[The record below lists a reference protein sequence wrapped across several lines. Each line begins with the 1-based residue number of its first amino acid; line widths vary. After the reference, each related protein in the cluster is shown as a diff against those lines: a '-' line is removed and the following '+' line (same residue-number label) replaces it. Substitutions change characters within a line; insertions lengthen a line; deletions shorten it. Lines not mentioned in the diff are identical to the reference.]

1 MKRLFGFLILAAF
14 FSMLH
19 AQRVLSLDSCRNMA
33 IANNKSLLIAKERM
47 RKAHYDRK
55 AAFTNFLPDFSA
67 TGTYMYFSDEIS
79 LLNDGQKS
87 ALNHMGTSLQQ
98 GLTQAATPIIQH
110 IAQTN
115 PQLAA
120 SLQQAIQS
128 GKLDGMSTALNQLG
142 NELTDALR
150 TDTRNM
156 WAGAVTLMQPLY
168 MGGKIRA
175 YHRITKFSE
184 ALARTQHDAQLQDL
198 ILNTDDAY
206 WTVVSLSYKKKM
218 AESFLD
224 LVNRLDGDVEK
235 MIREGVATKAD
246 GLTVKVKVNEAE
258 MLLTKV
264 DNGLALSKMVLC
276 QLCGMDLDT
285 KFTLTDENRELA
297 SAETSSLAS
306 AERERF
312 MQSRTDLQVSETV
325 PDDAVQR
332 AWTNRPE
339 LKSLDWA
346 HKIYEDK
353 VRVVRSEML
362 PSLALT
368 GGYLVSNPS
377 LLNGF
382 ENKFRGMW
390 NVGIMLSVPI
400 FHWNEGI
407 YKVKAAKSEVNI
419 ARLQQT
425 EAQEKIELQ
434 VNQSLFKN
442 TEAQKRLA
450 LSEKNMEK
458 AEENLRY
465 ADKGFK
471 EGVVPVTNV
480 MEAQTAWL
488 SAQSDR
494 IDAQIDLKLAQ
505 TYLQKAM
512 GTLVEDEFPV
522 TALYPEDM
530 IPWTPAPIA
539 IFKSSEHKEAAKVF
553 VDYMLS
559 KEGQE
564 ALREADARIMARSD
578 VEIPAEIGN
587 VDTSKLIEQDVR
599 LFGSQRED
607 LLAKWDALAGDK
619 ESN

>member
-1 MKRLFGFLILAAF
+1 MILAAF
-14 FSMLH
+14 SCMLH

-47 RKAHYDRK
+47 QKAHYDRK

-120 SLQQAIQS
+120 SLQQGIQS

-150 TDTRNM
+150 TDTRNV

-285 KFTLTDENRELA
+285 KFTLTDED
-297 SAETSSLAS
+297 
-306 AERERF
+306 
-312 MQSRTDLQVSETV
+312 RTDLQVSETV

-332 AWTNRPE
+332 AWTYRPE

-346 HKIYEDK
+346 NKIYEDK

-390 NVGIMLSVPI
+390 NVGIMLSVPV

-471 EGVVPVTNV
+471 EGVIPVTNV

-512 GTLVEDEFPV
+512 GTLGPG
-522 TALYPEDM
+522 L
-530 IPWTPAPIA
+530 
-539 IFKSSEHKEAAKVF
+539 
-553 VDYMLS
+553 
-559 KEGQE
+559 
-564 ALREADARIMARSD
+564 
-578 VEIPAEIGN
+578 
-587 VDTSKLIEQDVR
+587 
-599 LFGSQRED
+599 
-607 LLAKWDALAGDK
+607 
-619 ESN
+619 

>member
-1 MKRLFGFLILAAF
+1 MLQDPLTLYKLIVLYMLNRVTFPLTAAQVSDF
-14 FSMLH
+14 ILG
-19 AQRVLSLDSCRNMA
+19 
-33 IANNKSLLIAKERM
+33 KE
-47 RKAHYDRK
+47 Y
-55 AAFTNFLPDFSA
+55 TNFL
-67 TGTYMYFSDEIS
+67 T
-79 LLNDGQKS
+79 
-87 ALNHMGTSLQQ
+87 LQQ
-98 GLTQAATPIIQH
+98 VI
-110 IAQTN
+110 
-115 PQLAA
+115 
-120 SLQQAIQS
+120 
-128 GKLDGMSTALNQLG
+128 

-512 GTLVEDEFPV
+512 GTLGPG
-522 TALYPEDM
+522 L
-530 IPWTPAPIA
+530 
-539 IFKSSEHKEAAKVF
+539 
-553 VDYMLS
+553 
-559 KEGQE
+559 
-564 ALREADARIMARSD
+564 
-578 VEIPAEIGN
+578 
-587 VDTSKLIEQDVR
+587 
-599 LFGSQRED
+599 
-607 LLAKWDALAGDK
+607 
-619 ESN
+619 

>member
-1 MKRLFGFLILAAF
+1 MILAAF
-14 FSMLH
+14 SCMLH

-47 RKAHYDRK
+47 QKAHYDRK

-120 SLQQAIQS
+120 SLHQAIQS

-285 KFTLTDENRELA
+285 KFTLTDED
-297 SAETSSLAS
+297 
-306 AERERF
+306 
-312 MQSRTDLQVSETV
+312 RTDLQVSETV

-332 AWTNRPE
+332 AWAYRPE

-346 HKIYEDK
+346 NKIYEDK

-390 NVGIMLSVPI
+390 NVGIMLSVPV

-471 EGVVPVTNV
+471 EGVIPVTNV

-512 GTLVEDEFPV
+512 GTLGPG
-522 TALYPEDM
+522 L
-530 IPWTPAPIA
+530 
-539 IFKSSEHKEAAKVF
+539 
-553 VDYMLS
+553 
-559 KEGQE
+559 
-564 ALREADARIMARSD
+564 
-578 VEIPAEIGN
+578 
-587 VDTSKLIEQDVR
+587 
-599 LFGSQRED
+599 
-607 LLAKWDALAGDK
+607 
-619 ESN
+619 

>member
-1 MKRLFGFLILAAF
+1 MILAAF
-14 FSMLH
+14 SCMLH

-47 RKAHYDRK
+47 QKAHYDRK

-285 KFTLTDENRELA
+285 KFTLTDED
-297 SAETSSLAS
+297 
-306 AERERF
+306 
-312 MQSRTDLQVSETV
+312 RTDLQVSETV

-332 AWTNRPE
+332 AWTYRPE

-346 HKIYEDK
+346 NKIYEDK

-382 ENKFRGMW
+382 ENKFRGIW
-390 NVGIMLSVPI
+390 NVGIMLSVPV

-471 EGVVPVTNV
+471 EGVIPVTNV

-512 GTLVEDEFPV
+512 GTLGPG
-522 TALYPEDM
+522 L
-530 IPWTPAPIA
+530 
-539 IFKSSEHKEAAKVF
+539 
-553 VDYMLS
+553 
-559 KEGQE
+559 
-564 ALREADARIMARSD
+564 
-578 VEIPAEIGN
+578 
-587 VDTSKLIEQDVR
+587 
-599 LFGSQRED
+599 
-607 LLAKWDALAGDK
+607 
-619 ESN
+619 

>member
-14 FSMLH
+14 SCMLH

-47 RKAHYDRK
+47 QKAHYDRK

-87 ALNHMGTSLQQ
+87 ALNHIGSSLQQ

-150 TDTRNM
+150 TDTRNV

-184 ALARTQHDAQLQDL
+184 ALARTQHDARLQDL

-285 KFTLTDENRELA
+285 KFTLTDED
-297 SAETSSLAS
+297 
-306 AERERF
+306 
-312 MQSRTDLQVSETV
+312 RTDLQVSETV

-332 AWTNRPE
+332 AWTYRPE

-346 HKIYEDK
+346 NKIYEDK

-390 NVGIMLSVPI
+390 NVGIMLSVPV

-471 EGVVPVTNV
+471 EGVIPVTNV

-512 GTLVEDEFPV
+512 GTLGPG
-522 TALYPEDM
+522 L
-530 IPWTPAPIA
+530 
-539 IFKSSEHKEAAKVF
+539 
-553 VDYMLS
+553 
-559 KEGQE
+559 
-564 ALREADARIMARSD
+564 
-578 VEIPAEIGN
+578 
-587 VDTSKLIEQDVR
+587 
-599 LFGSQRED
+599 
-607 LLAKWDALAGDK
+607 
-619 ESN
+619 

>member
-14 FSMLH
+14 SCMLH

-47 RKAHYDRK
+47 QKAHYDRK

-128 GKLDGMSTALNQLG
+128 GKLDDMSTALNQLG

-150 TDTRNM
+150 TDTRNV

-206 WTVVSLSYKKKM
+206 WTVVSLSYRKKW
-218 AESFLD
+218 AEGSRD
-224 LVNRLDGDVEK
+224 LVNVLDCDVEK
-235 MIREGVATKAD
+235 MKREGVATKAD

-285 KFTLTDENRELA
+285 KFTLTDED
-297 SAETSSLAS
+297 
-306 AERERF
+306 
-312 MQSRTDLQVSETV
+312 RTDLQVSETV

-332 AWTNRPE
+332 AWTYRPE

-346 HKIYEDK
+346 NKIYEDK

-390 NVGIMLSVPI
+390 NVGIMLSVPV

-471 EGVVPVTNV
+471 EGVIPVTNV

-512 GTLVEDEFPV
+512 GTLGPG
-522 TALYPEDM
+522 L
-530 IPWTPAPIA
+530 
-539 IFKSSEHKEAAKVF
+539 
-553 VDYMLS
+553 
-559 KEGQE
+559 
-564 ALREADARIMARSD
+564 
-578 VEIPAEIGN
+578 
-587 VDTSKLIEQDVR
+587 
-599 LFGSQRED
+599 
-607 LLAKWDALAGDK
+607 
-619 ESN
+619 

>member
-14 FSMLH
+14 SCMLH

-47 RKAHYDRK
+47 QKAHYDRK

-264 DNGLALSKMVLC
+264 DNGLALSKMVLW

-285 KFTLTDENRELA
+285 KFTLTDED
-297 SAETSSLAS
+297 
-306 AERERF
+306 
-312 MQSRTDLQVSETV
+312 RTDLQVSETV

-332 AWTNRPE
+332 AWTYRPE

-346 HKIYEDK
+346 NKIYEDK

-390 NVGIMLSVPI
+390 NVGIMLSVPV

-471 EGVVPVTNV
+471 EGVIPVTNV

-512 GTLVEDEFPV
+512 GTLGPG
-522 TALYPEDM
+522 L
-530 IPWTPAPIA
+530 
-539 IFKSSEHKEAAKVF
+539 
-553 VDYMLS
+553 
-559 KEGQE
+559 
-564 ALREADARIMARSD
+564 
-578 VEIPAEIGN
+578 
-587 VDTSKLIEQDVR
+587 
-599 LFGSQRED
+599 
-607 LLAKWDALAGDK
+607 
-619 ESN
+619 

>member
-1 MKRLFGFLILAAF
+1 MILAAF
-14 FSMLH
+14 SCMLH

-47 RKAHYDRK
+47 QKAHYDRK

-285 KFTLTDENRELA
+285 KFTLTDED
-297 SAETSSLAS
+297 
-306 AERERF
+306 
-312 MQSRTDLQVSETV
+312 RTDLQVSETV

-332 AWTNRPE
+332 AWTYRPE

-346 HKIYEDK
+346 NKIYEDK

-390 NVGIMLSVPI
+390 NVGIMLSVPV

-407 YKVKAAKSEVNI
+407 YKVKAAKSEINI

-471 EGVVPVTNV
+471 EGVIPVTNV

-512 GTLVEDEFPV
+512 GTLGPG
-522 TALYPEDM
+522 L
-530 IPWTPAPIA
+530 
-539 IFKSSEHKEAAKVF
+539 
-553 VDYMLS
+553 
-559 KEGQE
+559 
-564 ALREADARIMARSD
+564 
-578 VEIPAEIGN
+578 
-587 VDTSKLIEQDVR
+587 
-599 LFGSQRED
+599 
-607 LLAKWDALAGDK
+607 
-619 ESN
+619 

>member
-1 MKRLFGFLILAAF
+1 MILAAF
-14 FSMLH
+14 SCMLH

-47 RKAHYDRK
+47 QKAHYDRK

-285 KFTLTDENRELA
+285 KFTLTDED
-297 SAETSSLAS
+297 
-306 AERERF
+306 
-312 MQSRTDLQVSETV
+312 RTDLQVSETV

-332 AWTNRPE
+332 AWTYRPE

-346 HKIYEDK
+346 NKIYEDK

-390 NVGIMLSVPI
+390 NVGIMLSVPV

-407 YKVKAAKSEVNI
+407 YKVKAAKSEVYI

-471 EGVVPVTNV
+471 EGVIPVTNV

-512 GTLVEDEFPV
+512 GTLG
-522 TALYPEDM
+522 LG
-530 IPWTPAPIA
+530 
-539 IFKSSEHKEAAKVF
+539 
-553 VDYMLS
+553 L
-559 KEGQE
+559 
-564 ALREADARIMARSD
+564 
-578 VEIPAEIGN
+578 
-587 VDTSKLIEQDVR
+587 
-599 LFGSQRED
+599 
-607 LLAKWDALAGDK
+607 
-619 ESN
+619 

>member
-1 MKRLFGFLILAAF
+1 MILAAF
-14 FSMLH
+14 SCMLH

-47 RKAHYDRK
+47 QKAHYDRK

-87 ALNHMGTSLQQ
+87 ALNHIGSSLQQ

-115 PQLAA
+115 PQLAT

-175 YHRITKFSE
+175 YHRIMKFSE

-285 KFTLTDENRELA
+285 KFTLTDED
-297 SAETSSLAS
+297 
-306 AERERF
+306 
-312 MQSRTDLQVSETV
+312 RTDLQVSETV

-332 AWTNRPE
+332 AWTYRPE

-346 HKIYEDK
+346 NKIYEDK

-390 NVGIMLSVPI
+390 NVGIMLSVPV

-471 EGVVPVTNV
+471 EGVIPVTNV

-512 GTLVEDEFPV
+512 GTLGPG
-522 TALYPEDM
+522 L
-530 IPWTPAPIA
+530 
-539 IFKSSEHKEAAKVF
+539 
-553 VDYMLS
+553 
-559 KEGQE
+559 
-564 ALREADARIMARSD
+564 
-578 VEIPAEIGN
+578 
-587 VDTSKLIEQDVR
+587 
-599 LFGSQRED
+599 
-607 LLAKWDALAGDK
+607 
-619 ESN
+619 

>member
-14 FSMLH
+14 SCMLH

-47 RKAHYDRK
+47 QKAHYDRK

-150 TDTRNM
+150 TDTRNV

-285 KFTLTDENRELA
+285 KFTLTDED
-297 SAETSSLAS
+297 
-306 AERERF
+306 
-312 MQSRTDLQVSETV
+312 RTDLQVSETV

-332 AWTNRPE
+332 AWTYRPE

-346 HKIYEDK
+346 NKIYEDK

-390 NVGIMLSVPI
+390 NVGIMLSVPV

-471 EGVVPVTNV
+471 EGVIPVTNV

-488 SAQSDR
+488 SALSDR

-512 GTLVEDEFPV
+512 GTLGPG
-522 TALYPEDM
+522 L
-530 IPWTPAPIA
+530 
-539 IFKSSEHKEAAKVF
+539 
-553 VDYMLS
+553 
-559 KEGQE
+559 
-564 ALREADARIMARSD
+564 
-578 VEIPAEIGN
+578 
-587 VDTSKLIEQDVR
+587 
-599 LFGSQRED
+599 
-607 LLAKWDALAGDK
+607 
-619 ESN
+619 

>member
-14 FSMLH
+14 SCMLH

-47 RKAHYDRK
+47 QKAHYDRK

-87 ALNHMGTSLQQ
+87 ALNHIGSSLQQ

-285 KFTLTDENRELA
+285 KFTLTDED
-297 SAETSSLAS
+297 
-306 AERERF
+306 
-312 MQSRTDLQVSETV
+312 RTDLQVSETV

-332 AWTNRPE
+332 AWTYRPE

-346 HKIYEDK
+346 NKIYEDK
-353 VRVVRSEML
+353 VRVVRSEIL

-390 NVGIMLSVPI
+390 NVGIMLSVPV

-471 EGVVPVTNV
+471 EGVIPVTNV

-512 GTLVEDEFPV
+512 GTLGPG
-522 TALYPEDM
+522 L
-530 IPWTPAPIA
+530 
-539 IFKSSEHKEAAKVF
+539 
-553 VDYMLS
+553 
-559 KEGQE
+559 
-564 ALREADARIMARSD
+564 
-578 VEIPAEIGN
+578 
-587 VDTSKLIEQDVR
+587 
-599 LFGSQRED
+599 
-607 LLAKWDALAGDK
+607 
-619 ESN
+619 

>member
-1 MKRLFGFLILAAF
+1 MILAAF
-14 FSMLH
+14 SCMLH

-47 RKAHYDRK
+47 QKAHYDRK

-150 TDTRNM
+150 TDTRNV
-156 WAGAVTLMQPLY
+156 WAGAVTLTQPLY

-285 KFTLTDENRELA
+285 KFTLTDED
-297 SAETSSLAS
+297 
-306 AERERF
+306 
-312 MQSRTDLQVSETV
+312 RTDLQVSETV

-332 AWTNRPE
+332 AWTYRPE

-346 HKIYEDK
+346 NKIYEDK

-390 NVGIMLSVPI
+390 NVGIMLSVPV

-471 EGVVPVTNV
+471 EGVIPVTNV

-512 GTLVEDEFPV
+512 GTLGPG
-522 TALYPEDM
+522 L
-530 IPWTPAPIA
+530 
-539 IFKSSEHKEAAKVF
+539 
-553 VDYMLS
+553 
-559 KEGQE
+559 
-564 ALREADARIMARSD
+564 
-578 VEIPAEIGN
+578 
-587 VDTSKLIEQDVR
+587 
-599 LFGSQRED
+599 
-607 LLAKWDALAGDK
+607 
-619 ESN
+619 

>member
-14 FSMLH
+14 SCMLH

-47 RKAHYDRK
+47 QKAHYDRK

-285 KFTLTDENRELA
+285 KFTLTDED
-297 SAETSSLAS
+297 
-306 AERERF
+306 
-312 MQSRTDLQVSETV
+312 RTDLQVSETV

-332 AWTNRPE
+332 AWTYRPE

-346 HKIYEDK
+346 NKIYEDK

-390 NVGIMLSVPI
+390 NVGIMLSVPV

-471 EGVVPVTNV
+471 EGGIPVTNV

-512 GTLVEDEFPV
+512 GTLGPG
-522 TALYPEDM
+522 L
-530 IPWTPAPIA
+530 
-539 IFKSSEHKEAAKVF
+539 
-553 VDYMLS
+553 
-559 KEGQE
+559 
-564 ALREADARIMARSD
+564 
-578 VEIPAEIGN
+578 
-587 VDTSKLIEQDVR
+587 
-599 LFGSQRED
+599 
-607 LLAKWDALAGDK
+607 
-619 ESN
+619 

>member
-14 FSMLH
+14 SCMLH

-47 RKAHYDRK
+47 QKAHYDRK

-87 ALNHMGTSLQQ
+87 ALNHIGSSLQQ

-285 KFTLTDENRELA
+285 KFTLTDED
-297 SAETSSLAS
+297 
-306 AERERF
+306 
-312 MQSRTDLQVSETV
+312 RTDLQVSETV

-332 AWTNRPE
+332 AWTYRPE

-346 HKIYEDK
+346 NKIYEDK

-390 NVGIMLSVPI
+390 NVGIMLSVPV

-471 EGVVPVTNV
+471 EGVIPVTNV

-512 GTLVEDEFPV
+512 GTLGPG
-522 TALYPEDM
+522 L
-530 IPWTPAPIA
+530 
-539 IFKSSEHKEAAKVF
+539 
-553 VDYMLS
+553 
-559 KEGQE
+559 
-564 ALREADARIMARSD
+564 
-578 VEIPAEIGN
+578 
-587 VDTSKLIEQDVR
+587 
-599 LFGSQRED
+599 
-607 LLAKWDALAGDK
+607 
-619 ESN
+619 

>member
-14 FSMLH
+14 SCMLH
-19 AQRVLSLDSCRNMA
+19 AQRVLNLDSCRNMA
-33 IANNKSLLIAKERM
+33 MANNKSLLIAKERM

-120 SLQQAIQS
+120 SLQQAIQG

-184 ALARTQHDAQLQDL
+184 ALARTQHDTQLQDL

-285 KFTLTDENRELA
+285 KFTLTDED
-297 SAETSSLAS
+297 
-306 AERERF
+306 
-312 MQSRTDLQVSETV
+312 RTDLQVSETV

-332 AWTNRPE
+332 AWTYRPE

-346 HKIYEDK
+346 NKIYEDK

-390 NVGIMLSVPI
+390 NVGIMLSVPV

-419 ARLQQT
+419 VRLQQT

-471 EGVVPVTNV
+471 EGVIPVANV

-488 SAQSDR
+488 SARSDR

-512 GTLVEDEFPV
+512 GTLGPG
-522 TALYPEDM
+522 L
-530 IPWTPAPIA
+530 
-539 IFKSSEHKEAAKVF
+539 
-553 VDYMLS
+553 
-559 KEGQE
+559 
-564 ALREADARIMARSD
+564 
-578 VEIPAEIGN
+578 
-587 VDTSKLIEQDVR
+587 
-599 LFGSQRED
+599 
-607 LLAKWDALAGDK
+607 
-619 ESN
+619 

>member
-1 MKRLFGFLILAAF
+1 MILAAF
-14 FSMLH
+14 SCMLH

-47 RKAHYDRK
+47 QKAHYDRK

-150 TDTRNM
+150 TDTRNV

-285 KFTLTDENRELA
+285 KFTLTDED
-297 SAETSSLAS
+297 
-306 AERERF
+306 
-312 MQSRTDLQVSETV
+312 RTDLQVSETV

-332 AWTNRPE
+332 AWTYRPE

-346 HKIYEDK
+346 NKIYEDK

-390 NVGIMLSVPI
+390 NVGIMLSVPV

-512 GTLVEDEFPV
+512 GTLGPG
-522 TALYPEDM
+522 L
-530 IPWTPAPIA
+530 
-539 IFKSSEHKEAAKVF
+539 
-553 VDYMLS
+553 
-559 KEGQE
+559 
-564 ALREADARIMARSD
+564 
-578 VEIPAEIGN
+578 
-587 VDTSKLIEQDVR
+587 
-599 LFGSQRED
+599 
-607 LLAKWDALAGDK
+607 
-619 ESN
+619 

>member
-14 FSMLH
+14 SCMLH

-47 RKAHYDRK
+47 QKAHYDRK

-67 TGTYMYFSDEIS
+67 TGTYMYFCDEIS

-150 TDTRNM
+150 TDTRNV

-285 KFTLTDENRELA
+285 KFTLTDED
-297 SAETSSLAS
+297 
-306 AERERF
+306 
-312 MQSRTDLQVSETV
+312 RTDLQVSETV

-332 AWTNRPE
+332 AWTYRPE

-346 HKIYEDK
+346 NKIYEDK

-390 NVGIMLSVPI
+390 NVGIMLSVPV

-512 GTLVEDEFPV
+512 GTLGPG
-522 TALYPEDM
+522 L
-530 IPWTPAPIA
+530 
-539 IFKSSEHKEAAKVF
+539 
-553 VDYMLS
+553 
-559 KEGQE
+559 
-564 ALREADARIMARSD
+564 
-578 VEIPAEIGN
+578 
-587 VDTSKLIEQDVR
+587 
-599 LFGSQRED
+599 
-607 LLAKWDALAGDK
+607 
-619 ESN
+619 

>member
-14 FSMLH
+14 SCMLH

-47 RKAHYDRK
+47 QKAHYDRK

-110 IAQTN
+110 IAQAN

-285 KFTLTDENRELA
+285 KFTLTDED
-297 SAETSSLAS
+297 
-306 AERERF
+306 
-312 MQSRTDLQVSETV
+312 RTDLQVSETV

-332 AWTNRPE
+332 AWTYRPE

-346 HKIYEDK
+346 NKIYEDK

-390 NVGIMLSVPI
+390 NVGIMLSVPV

-471 EGVVPVTNV
+471 EGVIPVTNV

-512 GTLVEDEFPV
+512 GTLGPG
-522 TALYPEDM
+522 L
-530 IPWTPAPIA
+530 
-539 IFKSSEHKEAAKVF
+539 
-553 VDYMLS
+553 
-559 KEGQE
+559 
-564 ALREADARIMARSD
+564 
-578 VEIPAEIGN
+578 
-587 VDTSKLIEQDVR
+587 
-599 LFGSQRED
+599 
-607 LLAKWDALAGDK
+607 
-619 ESN
+619 

>member
-14 FSMLH
+14 SCMLH

-47 RKAHYDRK
+47 QKAHYDRK

-285 KFTLTDENRELA
+285 KFTLTDED
-297 SAETSSLAS
+297 
-306 AERERF
+306 
-312 MQSRTDLQVSETV
+312 RTDLQVSETV

-332 AWTNRPE
+332 AWAYRPE

-346 HKIYEDK
+346 NKIYEDK

-390 NVGIMLSVPI
+390 NVGIMLSVPV

-471 EGVVPVTNV
+471 EGVIPVTNV

-494 IDAQIDLKLAQ
+494 INAQIDLKLAQ

-512 GTLVEDEFPV
+512 GTLGPG
-522 TALYPEDM
+522 L
-530 IPWTPAPIA
+530 
-539 IFKSSEHKEAAKVF
+539 
-553 VDYMLS
+553 
-559 KEGQE
+559 
-564 ALREADARIMARSD
+564 
-578 VEIPAEIGN
+578 
-587 VDTSKLIEQDVR
+587 
-599 LFGSQRED
+599 
-607 LLAKWDALAGDK
+607 
-619 ESN
+619 

>member
-14 FSMLH
+14 SCMLH

-47 RKAHYDRK
+47 QKAHYDRK

-285 KFTLTDENRELA
+285 KFTLTDED
-297 SAETSSLAS
+297 
-306 AERERF
+306 
-312 MQSRTDLQVSETV
+312 RTDLQVSETV

-332 AWTNRPE
+332 AWTYRPE

-346 HKIYEDK
+346 NKIYEDK

-390 NVGIMLSVPI
+390 NVGIMLSVPV

-488 SAQSDR
+488 SALSDR

-512 GTLVEDEFPV
+512 GTLGPG
-522 TALYPEDM
+522 L
-530 IPWTPAPIA
+530 
-539 IFKSSEHKEAAKVF
+539 
-553 VDYMLS
+553 
-559 KEGQE
+559 
-564 ALREADARIMARSD
+564 
-578 VEIPAEIGN
+578 
-587 VDTSKLIEQDVR
+587 
-599 LFGSQRED
+599 
-607 LLAKWDALAGDK
+607 
-619 ESN
+619 

>member
-1 MKRLFGFLILAAF
+1 MILAAF
-14 FSMLH
+14 SCMLH

-47 RKAHYDRK
+47 QKAHYDRK

-87 ALNHMGTSLQQ
+87 ALNHIGSSLQQ

-150 TDTRNM
+150 TDTRNV
-156 WAGAVTLMQPLY
+156 WAGAVTLTQPLY

-285 KFTLTDENRELA
+285 KFTLTDED
-297 SAETSSLAS
+297 
-306 AERERF
+306 
-312 MQSRTDLQVSETV
+312 RTDLQVSETV

-332 AWTNRPE
+332 AWTYRPE

-346 HKIYEDK
+346 NKIYEDK

-390 NVGIMLSVPI
+390 NVGIMLSVPV

-471 EGVVPVTNV
+471 EGVIPVTNV

-512 GTLVEDEFPV
+512 GTLGPG
-522 TALYPEDM
+522 L
-530 IPWTPAPIA
+530 
-539 IFKSSEHKEAAKVF
+539 
-553 VDYMLS
+553 
-559 KEGQE
+559 
-564 ALREADARIMARSD
+564 
-578 VEIPAEIGN
+578 
-587 VDTSKLIEQDVR
+587 
-599 LFGSQRED
+599 
-607 LLAKWDALAGDK
+607 
-619 ESN
+619 

>member
-312 MQSRTDLQVSETV
+312 VQILCKMLTMSEMEDKKLGRYERQTMLPEIRTGGQERLRAARVLVVGTGGLGSPVSLYLAGAGIGHIGLVDDDTVSTTNLHRQVLYAEAEVGLPKVVLAARRLRALNSDVDVKPYACRLTPDNAAGMIQDYDIVVDACDNYPTRYLLNDICRAQGKPYVYGAIEGFCGQVSVFCRTAEAKSYRDLYPDEEGACQLPPAFKGVVGMTPAIVGSVQAHEVMKLVCGYGDVLDGRLWTIDLRTMQSY
-325 PDDAVQR
+325 
-332 AWTNRPE
+332 
-339 LKSLDWA
+339 
-346 HKIYEDK
+346 I
-353 VRVVRSEML
+353 
-362 PSLALT
+362 
-368 GGYLVSNPS
+368 
-377 LLNGF
+377 
-382 ENKFRGMW
+382 
-390 NVGIMLSVPI
+390 
-400 FHWNEGI
+400 
-407 YKVKAAKSEVNI
+407 
-419 ARLQQT
+419 
-425 EAQEKIELQ
+425 IEL
-434 VNQSLFKN
+434 
-442 TEAQKRLA
+442 
-450 LSEKNMEK
+450 
-458 AEENLRY
+458 
-465 ADKGFK
+465 
-471 EGVVPVTNV
+471 
-480 MEAQTAWL
+480 
-488 SAQSDR
+488 
-494 IDAQIDLKLAQ
+494 
-505 TYLQKAM
+505 
-512 GTLVEDEFPV
+512 
-522 TALYPEDM
+522 
-530 IPWTPAPIA
+530 
-539 IFKSSEHKEAAKVF
+539 
-553 VDYMLS
+553 
-559 KEGQE
+559 
-564 ALREADARIMARSD
+564 
-578 VEIPAEIGN
+578 
-587 VDTSKLIEQDVR
+587 
-599 LFGSQRED
+599 
-607 LLAKWDALAGDK
+607 
-619 ESN
+619 

>member
-1 MKRLFGFLILAAF
+1 
-14 FSMLH
+14 
-19 AQRVLSLDSCRNMA
+19 
-33 IANNKSLLIAKERM
+33 
-47 RKAHYDRK
+47 
-55 AAFTNFLPDFSA
+55 
-67 TGTYMYFSDEIS
+67 MYFSDEIS

-285 KFTLTDENRELA
+285 KFTLTDED
-297 SAETSSLAS
+297 
-306 AERERF
+306 
-312 MQSRTDLQVSETV
+312 RTDLQVSETV

-332 AWTNRPE
+332 AWTYRPE

-346 HKIYEDK
+346 NKIYEDK

-390 NVGIMLSVPI
+390 NVGIMLSVPV

-471 EGVVPVTNV
+471 EGVIPVTNV

-512 GTLVEDEFPV
+512 GTLGPG
-522 TALYPEDM
+522 L
-530 IPWTPAPIA
+530 
-539 IFKSSEHKEAAKVF
+539 
-553 VDYMLS
+553 
-559 KEGQE
+559 
-564 ALREADARIMARSD
+564 
-578 VEIPAEIGN
+578 
-587 VDTSKLIEQDVR
+587 
-599 LFGSQRED
+599 
-607 LLAKWDALAGDK
+607 
-619 ESN
+619 

>member
-1 MKRLFGFLILAAF
+1 
-14 FSMLH
+14 
-19 AQRVLSLDSCRNMA
+19 
-33 IANNKSLLIAKERM
+33 
-47 RKAHYDRK
+47 
-55 AAFTNFLPDFSA
+55 
-67 TGTYMYFSDEIS
+67 
-79 LLNDGQKS
+79 
-87 ALNHMGTSLQQ
+87 
-98 GLTQAATPIIQH
+98 
-110 IAQTN
+110 
-115 PQLAA
+115 
-120 SLQQAIQS
+120 
-128 GKLDGMSTALNQLG
+128 
-142 NELTDALR
+142 
-150 TDTRNM
+150 
-156 WAGAVTLMQPLY
+156 
-168 MGGKIRA
+168 
-175 YHRITKFSE
+175 
-184 ALARTQHDAQLQDL
+184 
-198 ILNTDDAY
+198 
-206 WTVVSLSYKKKM
+206 M

-285 KFTLTDENRELA
+285 KFTLTDED
-297 SAETSSLAS
+297 
-306 AERERF
+306 
-312 MQSRTDLQVSETV
+312 RTDLQVSETV

-332 AWTNRPE
+332 AWTYRPE

-346 HKIYEDK
+346 NKIYEDK

-390 NVGIMLSVPI
+390 NVGIMLSVPV

-471 EGVVPVTNV
+471 EGVIPVTNV

-488 SAQSDR
+488 SALSDR

-512 GTLVEDEFPV
+512 GTLGPG
-522 TALYPEDM
+522 L
-530 IPWTPAPIA
+530 
-539 IFKSSEHKEAAKVF
+539 
-553 VDYMLS
+553 
-559 KEGQE
+559 
-564 ALREADARIMARSD
+564 
-578 VEIPAEIGN
+578 
-587 VDTSKLIEQDVR
+587 
-599 LFGSQRED
+599 
-607 LLAKWDALAGDK
+607 
-619 ESN
+619 

>member
-1 MKRLFGFLILAAF
+1 
-14 FSMLH
+14 
-19 AQRVLSLDSCRNMA
+19 
-33 IANNKSLLIAKERM
+33 
-47 RKAHYDRK
+47 
-55 AAFTNFLPDFSA
+55 
-67 TGTYMYFSDEIS
+67 MYFSDEIS

-150 TDTRNM
+150 TDTRNV
-156 WAGAVTLMQPLY
+156 WAGAVTLTQPLY

-285 KFTLTDENRELA
+285 KFTLTDED
-297 SAETSSLAS
+297 
-306 AERERF
+306 
-312 MQSRTDLQVSETV
+312 RTDLQVSETV

-332 AWTNRPE
+332 AWTYRPE

-346 HKIYEDK
+346 NKIYEDK

-390 NVGIMLSVPI
+390 NVGIMLSVPV

-471 EGVVPVTNV
+471 EGVIPVTNV

-512 GTLVEDEFPV
+512 GTLGPG
-522 TALYPEDM
+522 L
-530 IPWTPAPIA
+530 
-539 IFKSSEHKEAAKVF
+539 
-553 VDYMLS
+553 
-559 KEGQE
+559 
-564 ALREADARIMARSD
+564 
-578 VEIPAEIGN
+578 
-587 VDTSKLIEQDVR
+587 
-599 LFGSQRED
+599 
-607 LLAKWDALAGDK
+607 
-619 ESN
+619 

>member
-150 TDTRNM
+150 TDTRNV

-285 KFTLTDENRELA
+285 KFTLTDED
-297 SAETSSLAS
+297 
-306 AERERF
+306 
-312 MQSRTDLQVSETV
+312 RTDLQVSETV

-332 AWTNRPE
+332 AWTYRPE

-346 HKIYEDK
+346 NKIYEDK

-390 NVGIMLSVPI
+390 NVGIMLSVPV

-471 EGVVPVTNV
+471 EGVIPVTNV

-512 GTLVEDEFPV
+512 GPLGPG
-522 TALYPEDM
+522 L
-530 IPWTPAPIA
+530 
-539 IFKSSEHKEAAKVF
+539 
-553 VDYMLS
+553 
-559 KEGQE
+559 
-564 ALREADARIMARSD
+564 
-578 VEIPAEIGN
+578 
-587 VDTSKLIEQDVR
+587 
-599 LFGSQRED
+599 
-607 LLAKWDALAGDK
+607 
-619 ESN
+619 

>member
-1 MKRLFGFLILAAF
+1 MILAAF
-14 FSMLH
+14 SCMLH

-47 RKAHYDRK
+47 QKAHYDRK

-276 QLCGMDLDT
+276 QLCGIDLDT
-285 KFTLTDENRELA
+285 KFTLTDED
-297 SAETSSLAS
+297 
-306 AERERF
+306 
-312 MQSRTDLQVSETV
+312 RTDLQVSETV

-332 AWTNRPE
+332 AWAYRPE
-339 LKSLDWA
+339 LKSLDWSN
-346 HKIYEDK
+346 KIYEDK

-390 NVGIMLSVPI
+390 NVGIMLSVPV

-471 EGVVPVTNV
+471 EGVIPVTNV

-512 GTLVEDEFPV
+512 GTLGPG
-522 TALYPEDM
+522 L
-530 IPWTPAPIA
+530 
-539 IFKSSEHKEAAKVF
+539 
-553 VDYMLS
+553 
-559 KEGQE
+559 
-564 ALREADARIMARSD
+564 
-578 VEIPAEIGN
+578 
-587 VDTSKLIEQDVR
+587 
-599 LFGSQRED
+599 
-607 LLAKWDALAGDK
+607 
-619 ESN
+619 